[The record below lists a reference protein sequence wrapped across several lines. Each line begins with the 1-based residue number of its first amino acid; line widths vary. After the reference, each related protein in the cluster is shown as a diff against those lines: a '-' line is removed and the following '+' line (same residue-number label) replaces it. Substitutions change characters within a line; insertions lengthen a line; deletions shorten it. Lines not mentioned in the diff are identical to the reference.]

1 MKRIVSVVIVGALG
15 LTWWLQYQATER
27 LTQEL
32 ARLQADQRD
41 LAALR
46 QRREEL
52 RLLQP
57 PERDASADWPV
68 PAAAPAPLPIA
79 TGATSPGLSL
89 GDWRSASAWRNQ
101 GRGSPGAV
109 IETTLW
115 AAAGGDLGT
124 LAGLLALAPEARE
137 KAEVLRLKL
146 PQAERYGSAEE
157 LVAACMI
164 NAIPVGEAQ
173 LVMLNEADAEHA
185 VAGLF
190 LRNPPTA
197 AGAVEFAKGDGG
209 PDQAAAGSPP
219 PQLKT
224 DARTMVAYL
233 ALQRTGDSWQLIV
246 PAHAIDRIAGADAPR
261 RPR

>member
-15 LTWWLQYQATER
+15 LTWWFQYQVTER
-27 LTQEL
+27 LMFER
-32 ARLQADQRD
+32 ARRQADQRE
-41 LAALR
+41 LAALW

-52 RLLQP
+52 RRLQP
-57 PERDASADWPV
+57 PERDASVDRPA
-68 PAAAPAPLPIA
+68 PAAAPEPVPI
-79 TGATSPGLSL
+79 ATSPGLSL
-89 GDWRSASAWRNQ
+89 GDWRPAAAWRNQ

-124 LAGLLALAPEARE
+124 LAGLLVLAPEARE
-137 KAEVLRLKL
+137 KAEALRQKL

-197 AGAVEFAKGDGG
+197 PGAVEFAKGDSGT
-209 PDQAAAGSPP
+209 DQTAAGAPP
-219 PQLKT
+219 PQLKA
-224 DARTMVAYL
+224 DAQTMVAYL

-246 PAHAIDRIAGADAPR
+246 PAHAIDRLAGADAPR
-261 RPR
+261 RPK